1 MLQKGMAL
9 CLSVLLVCVGIK
21 VFAQEKSENRGVS
34 ERLIAQID
42 LSSWIKNT
50 LTVSPDGKRV
60 AYWAQVGNKR
70 FVVVDGKEEKQYDD
84 IVAGTLIFSPDSKRV
99 AYRAMAKVDNKW
111 FAVAVVDGREEK
123 QYDGTGNPIFSP
135 DGKRVAYGARAG
147 DKQFVVVDGKEG
159 RQYDT
164 LLVGGK
170 IVFDSP
176 DGLHYLA
183 SKGSEIYLVEEKI
196 K

>member
-99 AYRAMAKVDNKW
+99 AYGAIVGNKW
-111 FAVAVVDGREEK
+111 FAVVDGKEEK
-123 QYDGTGNPIFSP
+123 QYDGIGRGTPIFSP
-135 DGKRVAYGARAG
+135 DGKR
-147 DKQFVVVDGKEG
+147 
-159 RQYDT
+159 
-164 LLVGGK
+164 
-170 IVFDSP
+170 
-176 DGLHYLA
+176 
-183 SKGSEIYLVEEKI
+183 
-196 K
+196 